1 MTDSRA
7 RELPDTRRSETH
19 RVRIE
24 EDGAAHTGG
33 GGGSIAPT
41 ASGGAWTVYITVGFF
56 DDGAPGELFITV
68 GKLGTPMRG
77 ALDMLAIF
85 VSNAL
90 QWGVPLEEVIDKLR
104 GHNFPPHGATSNPEI
119 PECGS
124 IPDYLGRWLEL
135 RFGAGQQEKQV

>member
-1 MTDSRA
+1 MSSSAASA
-7 RELPDTRRSETH
+7 RRQLPDTRRSETH

-24 EDGAAHTGG
+24 DPHGG
-33 GGGSIAPT
+33 GGGSAGTGTWT
-41 ASGGAWTVYITVGFF
+41 AYITVGFF
-56 DDGAPGELFITV
+56 DSAPPEPAEVFITV